1 MDSSIGTVHL
11 INSSLIRT
19 NAKDIRPDDLGE
31 EESIP
36 AAFRA
41 AAGWTPEDGYSGDE
55 GPSIPAHLKGKGKA
69 LIHDPDEGGSVP
81 EEQVSS
87 GSGLPQPGSPVHVC
101 VPPTS

>member
-1 MDSSIGTVHL
+1 MDSSIGAVHL

-19 NAKDIRPDDLGE
+19 NARDIRPDDLEE
-31 EESIP
+31 EESMP
-36 AAFRA
+36 GACQTTT
-41 AAGWTPEDGYSGDE
+41 GWTPEDGYPGDE

-69 LIHDPDEGGSVP
+69 LVHDPNEGWSVP

-87 GSGLPQPGSPVHVC
+87 GSGLPQPGSPVHAC